1 MNCHNRRDYSCVTEY
16 LYIYIAKQFLL
27 KVKFFSSNCNNCVD
41 PSSSFILRIQFSF
54 EFRFLIL
61 QANEPF
67 NDDESRCCRTRWLPH
82 VVSRQDL
89 FQAQF
94 RVGFAYQ
101 LPVNPSAATFLL
113 DFVMQHQSSVIGT
126 SLLPIVDLWSGILC
140 TFSSTELATLQ
151 FSSFISS
158 RIRFWSTFHQNF
170 HQICNYSSDEYSLIF
185 RVGRKCIRS
194 YGLEVYAQIQRV
206 LLLISYFLSTVIYTS
221 RQI

>member
-1 MNCHNRRDYSCVTEY
+1 MNRSMMMNRDAVEHVDSHTLSVDRIYSKPNFAWDSPTN
-16 LYIYIAKQFLL
+16 FLSTL
-27 KVKFFSSNCNNCVD
+27 PPLPFFSISSCN
-41 PSSSFILRIQFSF
+41 IK
-54 EFRFLIL
+54 
-61 QANEPF
+61 A
-67 NDDESRCCRTRWLPH
+67 RWLVPACFIH
-82 VVSRQDL
+82 
-89 FQAQF
+89 
-94 RVGFAYQ
+94 
-101 LPVNPSAATFLL
+101 
-113 DFVMQHQSSVIGT
+113 
-126 SLLPIVDLWSGILC
+126 PIVDLWSGILC